1 MKTKFFMGIL
11 VSLLVIGV
19 VSTGKTIAANDEAI
33 EKAAQ
38 HVDYFHNVKQTCDA
52 LLEHGLDSYGPV
64 KSSMIISMLDRF
76 SLEPFDLLPPAPEGI
91 RSQDRTGTFGH
102 NANLQLNLYRV
113 LYLLSDITGDPKYR
127 RAAEADLSDFLK
139 YAQSPET
146 GLLGWGEHIFY
157 DLKEE
162 KVLSGFKRGERY
174 PEYHEMKRKFLFWD
188 FLYKNDPQAVLNFS
202 LGLWN
207 HHLYDQ
213 ETGNFGH
220 MAIWDKQGPNVIRKD
235 HDFPKEGGYMID
247 VWSRSFQTTQDSIFP
262 SL

>member
-113 LYLLSDITGDPKYR
+113 LYL
-127 RAAEADLSDFLK
+127 
-139 YAQSPET
+139 
-146 GLLGWGEHIFY
+146 
-157 DLKEE
+157 
-162 KVLSGFKRGERY
+162 
-174 PEYHEMKRKFLFWD
+174 
-188 FLYKNDPQAVLNFS
+188 
-202 LGLWN
+202 
-207 HHLYDQ
+207 
-213 ETGNFGH
+213 
-220 MAIWDKQGPNVIRKD
+220 
-235 HDFPKEGGYMID
+235 
-247 VWSRSFQTTQDSIFP
+247 
-262 SL
+262 